1 MVYVAGDLNGCFN
14 DWKRLIQKIDLKG
27 TDMVFL
33 TGDVIG
39 GDENPMALLFDLMTR
54 TNVFPLMGYK
64 EFRFGEC
71 ISKIAPDA
79 GKNDFYK
86 GLDEQTMNTLAEFVK
101 SGGRTVFE
109 QYLDL
114 DEDDRE
120 SVREYLEEFTL
131 YEELNVKDRSFV
143 LTHSGLSDFDKNRD
157 LGDYKLFDYLLSS
170 HEPGEKL
177 YDDKILVF
185 GHTPTF
191 EFGKKY
197 EGRIIKTD
205 SFINVD
211 CGAMYKDKG
220 GRLGCIRLDDLE
232 EFYV

>member
-1 MVYVAGDLNGCFN
+1 MVYVAGDLNGCLN
-14 DWKRLIQKIDLKG
+14 DWKKLICEIDLKS

-39 GDENPMALLFDLMTR
+39 GDEDPIALLFDLMTR

-64 EFRFGEC
+64 EFRFSEC

-79 GKNDFYK
+79 DKTNFYK
-86 GLDEQTMNTLAEFVK
+86 GLDENTMDALAEFLK

-109 QYLDL
+109 QYMELSP
-114 DEDDRE
+114 EEQE

-131 YEELNVKDRSFV
+131 YEELTVKDRNFV
-143 LTHSGLSDFDKNRD
+143 LTHSGLSDFDKNKEP
-157 LGDYKLFDYLLSS
+157 GDYRLFDYLLSS

-177 YDDKILVF
+177 YDDRILVF

-197 EGRIIKTD
+197 TGRIIKTD

-211 CGAMYKDKG
+211 CGAMYRDKG
-220 GRLGCIRLDDLE
+220 GRLGCVRLDDLE